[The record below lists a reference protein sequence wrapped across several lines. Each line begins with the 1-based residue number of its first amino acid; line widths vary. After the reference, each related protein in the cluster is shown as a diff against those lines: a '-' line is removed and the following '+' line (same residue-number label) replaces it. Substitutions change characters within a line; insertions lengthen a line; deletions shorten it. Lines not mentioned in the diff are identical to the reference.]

1 MQPGVKNESPTFK
14 FYDSIL
20 KNITIEMLVRLIKLR
35 DFVRKY
41 VKESKAKSHFSD
53 VRQNG
58 TGTGS
63 HHFIRGEP
71 EALHPKN

>member
-1 MQPGVKNESPTFK
+1 MAPQVKNESPTFK

-41 VKESKAKSHFSD
+41 VKESKQSNL
-53 VRQNG
+53 R
-58 TGTGS
+58 
-63 HHFIRGEP
+63 
-71 EALHPKN
+71 